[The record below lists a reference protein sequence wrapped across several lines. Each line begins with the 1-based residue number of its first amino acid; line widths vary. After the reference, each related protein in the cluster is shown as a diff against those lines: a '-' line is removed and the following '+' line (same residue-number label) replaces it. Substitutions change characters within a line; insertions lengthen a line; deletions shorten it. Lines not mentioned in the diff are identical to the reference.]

1 MNKIKIKS
9 PATVANLSCGYDI
22 LGLCLKEPYDYIEIE
37 KLNSGKIEI
46 DILDSP
52 FSKIPSDPKQNTGG
66 VPALLIKKDM
76 NLDFGFNIK
85 IKKGI
90 PLCGGLGSS
99 AATAAGVVYGI
110 NKILDNVLSFDKMI
124 EYALEGEKLSS
135 DTPHA
140 DNIAPCILGG
150 LVLVKET
157 YPIDVVK
164 LPIGPFYLALLHPNI
179 IINTKHAR
187 EILPRKIMLKDA
199 VKQWGN
205 ISALTYAFSTNDI
218 KLISSSMKDFIIEP
232 IRSKL
237 IDGFDYIKN
246 AAIDAGAIGSSIS
259 GSGPTI
265 FALCDS
271 KESAINVLSSMEG
284 IAIKNNIEFNSYIS
298 SINHSGPQIVE

>member
-22 LGLCLKEPYDYIEIE
+22 LGLCLDKPYDYIEIE
-37 KLNSGKIEI
+37 KINTNKVII
-46 DILDSP
+46 DILDSN
-52 FSKIPSDPKQNTGG
+52 FSNVPSNPKQNTGG

-76 NLDFGFNIK
+76 DLDFGFNIK

-99 AATAAGVVYGI
+99 AATAAGVVFGI
-110 NKILDNVLSFDKMI
+110 NKILDDVLSFDKMI

-150 LVLVKET
+150 LVLVKKT
-157 YPIDVVK
+157 YPIDVVR
-164 LPIGPFYLALLHPNI
+164 LPIGPFYLALLHPNV
-179 IINTKHAR
+179 IINTKDAR
-187 EILPRKIMLKDA
+187 KILPQKIMLKDA

-218 KLISSSMKDFIIEP
+218 KLISSSMKDYIIEP

-237 IDGFDYIKN
+237 IDGFDSIKN

-265 FALCDS
+265 FALCEC
-271 KESAINVLSSMEG
+271 KESALNVMLSME
-284 IAIKNNIEFNSYIS
+284 ATAKKNNLEFNSYVS
-298 SINHSGPQIVE
+298 PVNHSGPQIID

>member
-187 EILPRKIMLKDA
+187 EILPQKIMLKDA

-237 IDGFDYIKN
+237 IDGFDSIKN

-271 KESAINVLSSMEG
+271 KDSAINVLSSMEG

>member
-22 LGLCLKEPYDYIEIE
+22 LGLCLNEPYDYIEIE

-237 IDGFDYIKN
+237 IDGFDSIKN

>member
-237 IDGFDYIKN
+237 IDGFDSIKN

>member
-22 LGLCLKEPYDYIEIE
+22 LGLCLNEPYDYIEIE

-110 NKILDNVLSFDKMI
+110 NKILDDALSFDKMI

-187 EILPRKIMLKDA
+187 EILPQKIMLKDA

-237 IDGFDYIKN
+237 IDGFDSIKN